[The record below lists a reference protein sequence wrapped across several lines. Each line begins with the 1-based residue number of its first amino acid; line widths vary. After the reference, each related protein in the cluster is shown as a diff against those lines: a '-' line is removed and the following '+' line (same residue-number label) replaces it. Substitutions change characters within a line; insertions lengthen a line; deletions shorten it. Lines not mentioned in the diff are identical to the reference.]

1 MATTAHYPGGTERI
15 EVIGTLGT
23 AVLEG
28 GHLRVDFINGDD
40 SIEVTAEG
48 GTGGGANIMDF
59 PHDWH
64 RDLIS
69 DFVASVH
76 QQRPSRTHGGE
87 ALQTHQLIDDL
98 LAAAGQVVK
107 L

>member
-1 MATTAHYPGGTERI
+1 MG
-15 EVIGTLGT
+15 
-23 AVLEG
+23 
-28 GHLRVDFINGDD
+28 
-40 SIEVTAEG
+40 
-48 GTGGGANIMDF
+48 F

-69 DFVASVH
+69 DFVASTE

-98 LAAAGQVVK
+98 LAAAGPIID

>member
-1 MATTAHYPGGTERI
+1 MARTDLYQIAEPQ
-15 EVIGTLGT
+15 TLREFEWVMG
-23 AVLEG
+23 
-28 GHLRVDFINGDD
+28 
-40 SIEVTAEG
+40 
-48 GTGGGANIMDF
+48 F

-69 DFVASVH
+69 DFVASIQ

-98 LAAAGQVVK
+98 LAAAGPVID

>member
-1 MATTAHYPGGTERI
+1 
-15 EVIGTLGT
+15 
-23 AVLEG
+23 
-28 GHLRVDFINGDD
+28 
-40 SIEVTAEG
+40 
-48 GTGGGANIMDF
+48 MDF

-69 DFVASVH
+69 DFVASIH

-98 LAAAGQVVK
+98 LAAAGPVVD

>member
-1 MATTAHYPGGTERI
+1 
-15 EVIGTLGT
+15 
-23 AVLEG
+23 
-28 GHLRVDFINGDD
+28 
-40 SIEVTAEG
+40 
-48 GTGGGANIMDF
+48 MDF

-69 DFVASVH
+69 DFVASIQ

-98 LAAAGQVVK
+98 LAAARPVID